1 MRELRDKVAVVTGAA
16 SGIGRAMVDRFAAEG
31 MRVVLADVEAP
42 ALEQAAEEVAARG
55 ARVLA
60 VPTDV
65 SNAEAVEILAARTLE
80 TFGAVHLLCN
90 NAGVVS
96 AAPFWELPLADW
108 AWVLGVNLW
117 GVIHGCRTFVPRMLA
132 QAGEAHVVNTAS
144 MAGLVSSP
152 FNAIYNVAKHG
163 VVTLSETLYFDL
175 LLREA
180 PIGVSVL
187 CPGFVATRI
196 IDADRNRPAD
206 TARAKGRARSGRGRD
221 ARRRTTDAR
230 RRPRPRGGGRAG
242 ADGGAREPLLDPDA
256 SGNEAADPCPHGG
269 HPRGAQPADEHGRLV
284 SGH

>member
-1 MRELRDKVAVVTGAA
+1 MRELRDKVAVVTGAG
-16 SGIGRAMVDRFAAEG
+16 SGIGRAMADRFAAEG

-42 ALEQAAEEVAARG
+42 ALERAAGELAERG
-55 ARVLA
+55 ASVLA

-65 SNAEAVEILAARTLE
+65 SNAEAVDILAARTLE

-117 GVIHGCRTFVPRMLA
+117 GVIHGCRVFVPRMLA
-132 QAGEAHVVNTAS
+132 QGGEAHIVNTAS

-152 FNAIYNVAKHG
+152 YNAIYNVAKHG

-206 TARAKGRARSGRGRD
+206 AARPAAEPDAAAAAALEAGRQMLASGLDPAVVAERVLAAVRENRFWILTHPEMKPLIRARLEDILAERNPQMS
-221 ARRRTTDAR
+221 TF
-230 RRPRPRGGGRAG
+230 
-242 ADGGAREPLLDPDA
+242 
-256 SGNEAADPCPHGG
+256 
-269 HPRGAQPADEHGRLV
+269 V
-284 SGH
+284 

>member
-31 MRVVLADVEAP
+31 MRVVLADVEAR

-206 TARAKGRARSGRGRD
+206 TAR
-221 ARRRTTDAR
+221 
-230 RRPRPRGGGRAG
+230 PAG
-242 ADGGAREPLLDPDA
+242 VPDPDA
-256 SGNEAADPCPHGG
+256 AAMLEAGRQMLAGGLDPAVVAERVLTAVRENRFWILT
-269 HPRGAQPADEHGRLV
+269 HPEMKPLIRARMEDILAERNPQMSTFV
-284 SGH
+284 